1 MQRIPWCQPRLTGL
15 EHEYVADALRS
26 TWISGGPY
34 VDRLETEVSDLLG
47 VAHAFACSSGTAALE
62 LTYLALGLPRGSEII
77 LPAFGYLA
85 AANAAIRYGLIPKFA
100 DVEEGSWCLDPES
113 VQQLLAPSVSA
124 IVAIDTYGSVC
135 SMPRLRELSA
145 EQGVW
150 LIEDAAEAF
159 GSTLKDGSAGAL
171 GDIGTLSFQATK
183 TITSGEGG
191 MVLTDNSQILDAI
204 RLYRSHGT
212 KEKKY
217 FHVLPGANFRLSNV
231 QAAIACAQLKDF
243 DAIRA
248 ERERV
253 SMRYEQLLGEFSG
266 VTLQRDNEGVR
277 QLPWAVAVRLSPAY
291 YPQGR
296 DVVITDLD
304 RAGIEVRPGFY
315 PASVHPYLRATP
327 LPVADLLAAQVI
339 VLPTFPELSDEAI
352 DYVAETLVGLSEE
365 RLG

>member
-62 LTYLALGLPRGSEII
+62 LTYLSLDLPRGSDII

-85 AANAAIRYGLIPKFA
+85 AANAAIRYGLNPKFA
-100 DVEEGSWCLDPES
+100 DVEDGSWCIDPES
-113 VQQLLAPSVSA
+113 VQRLMNPSVSA

-135 SMPRLRELSA
+135 AMPRLREISA
-145 EQGVW
+145 QQGVW

-159 GSTLKDGSAGAL
+159 GSTLKDGSAGTL
-171 GDIGTLSFQATK
+171 GDVGTLSFQATK
-183 TITSGEGG
+183 TVTSGEGG
-191 MVLTDNSQILDAI
+191 MVLTDNSQILDEI

-212 KEKKY
+212 RDLKY
-217 FHVLPGANFRLSNV
+217 FHVLPGANFRLSNI
-231 QAAIACAQLKDF
+231 QAAIACAQLTALKS
-243 DAIRA
+243 IRA

-253 SMRYEQLLGEFSG
+253 SARYKRRLGNFSG
-266 VTLQRDNEGVR
+266 VTLQHDNEGVR

-291 YPQGR
+291 FPQGR
-296 DVVITDLD
+296 DVVITQLD

-315 PASVHPYLRATP
+315 PASVHTYLGATP
-327 LPVADLLAAQVI
+327 LPIADLLASQVI
-339 VLPTFPELSDEAI
+339 VLPTFPELSDKAI
-352 DYVAETLVGLSEE
+352 DHIAETLIGLSEE